1 MPANLLLT
9 DAVALRR
16 GARGVWEY
24 SPACQAAARAY
35 AVAFPAILR
44 GLGLQVP
51 TRTHAHTRNVVLAC
65 ARAYGAGQMIPADS

>member
-51 TRTHAHTRNVVLAC
+51 TRTHTHTHATSSWRVR
-65 ARAYGAGQMIPADS
+65 ARTGPAR